1 MLHNGF
7 AIAGLAM
14 LSTAL
19 VTSALSAPLPTQT
32 GEFGSPAIVK
42 VGERGSAAAAGA
54 IMGGA
59 VGVMLGS
66 ALARPAPPPV
76 VYAPPAEVVE
86 EVEPADEV
94 IVRKRPARRVVEIEE
109 DEDVG
114 PRVVQEEE
122 CVTRRT
128 KVYPLALAK
137 RSSDANVIAAEGP
150 QHVE

>member
-1 MLHNGF
+1 MLQNGF

-19 VTSALSAPLPTQT
+19 ATSAVSAPLPNQSR
-32 GEFGSPAIVK
+32 EFGSSIILK

-76 VYAPPAEVVE
+76 VYAPPAEAVE
-86 EVEPADEV
+86 EVEPAEEEV
-94 IVRKRPARRVVEIEE
+94 IVRKRPARRVVEMEE
-109 DEDVG
+109 DEEDVA

-128 KVYPLALAK
+128 KVYDP
-137 RSSDANVIAAEGP
+137 RSGQMVVRRERNCR
-150 QHVE
+150 

>member
-14 LSTAL
+14 LSAAV
-19 VTSALSAPLPTQT
+19 VTSAVSAPLPTQSR
-32 GEFGSPAIVK
+32 EFGSSIILK

-86 EVEPADEV
+86 EVEPAYKV
-94 IVRKRPARRVVEIEE
+94 IVKKRPDRRVIE
-109 DEDVG
+109 
-114 PRVVQEEE
+114 
-122 CVTRRT
+122 
-128 KVYPLALAK
+128 
-137 RSSDANVIAAEGP
+137 N
-150 QHVE
+150 

>member
-1 MLHNGF
+1 
-7 AIAGLAM
+7 M

-19 VTSALSAPLPTQT
+19 VTSAVSAPLPTQS
-32 GEFGSPAIVK
+32 GEFGSSVIVK

-109 DEDVG
+109 DEDVA

-128 KVYPLALAK
+128 KVYDP
-137 RSSDANVIAAEGP
+137 RSGQTVVRRERDCR
-150 QHVE
+150 

>member
-7 AIAGLAM
+7 AIAGLAI
-14 LSTAL
+14 LSAAL
-19 VTSALSAPLPTQT
+19 VTSAVSAPLPTQSR
-32 GEFGSPAIVK
+32 EFDSSIILK

-59 VGVMLGS
+59 

-76 VYAPPAEVVE
+76 VYAPPAEAVE

-94 IVRKRPARRVVEIEE
+94 IFRKRPARRVVEIEE
-109 DEDVG
+109 DEDAA

-122 CVTRRT
+122 CITQRT
-128 KVYPLALAK
+128 KVYDP
-137 RSSDANVIAAEGP
+137 RSGQTVVRRERDCR
-150 QHVE
+150 

>member
-7 AIAGLAM
+7 AIAGLAII
-14 LSTAL
+14 SAAL
-19 VTSALSAPLPTQT
+19 VTSAVSAPLPTQSR
-32 GEFGSPAIVK
+32 EFDSSIILK

-76 VYAPPAEVVE
+76 VYAPPAEAVE

-94 IVRKRPARRVVEIEE
+94 IFRKRPARRVVEIEE
-109 DEDVG
+109 DEDAA

-122 CVTRRT
+122 CITQRT
-128 KVYPLALAK
+128 KVYDP
-137 RSSDANVIAAEGP
+137 RSGQTVIRRERDCR
-150 QHVE
+150 